1 MAPPPPRARRGAAGC
16 RVRLCGRDDR
26 REFRGATVRR
36 PSQLDGT
43 DSIFFWQRAADS
55 ALATDIAQERL
66 PHSRLAAV
74 SCFDWYRVSCLRP
87 VAACISCATSVVSS
101 AALRL
106 VGRHLPTLG
115 LASSI
120 HAVPGSLARLISRE
134 AAGGDRAHRG
144 DGRARPHREGCAA
157 RVHHVLCRVR
167 GAREERPLWIWFL
180 PPCWGPLNNI
190 CVCRDKIYLRP

>member
-1 MAPPPPRARRGAAGC
+1 MTVANFAEPRFAGLLNSMAPTAYFFGNVQQIPLWRRISHKSDC
-16 RVRLCGRDDR
+16 
-26 REFRGATVRR
+26 
-36 PSQLDGT
+36 
-43 DSIFFWQRAADS
+43 
-55 ALATDIAQERL
+55 

-144 DGRARPHREGCAA
+144 DGRARPHREGCCAA
-157 RVHHVLCRVR
+157 RVLCRVR